1 MVQVNYIQERDELE
15 ILFKEVEVPEVVTLS
30 SGVSIEFTPDAL
42 SAIILPN
49 FFQMVHMPPTDQIEF
64 VCIDDN
70 VLKLR
75 LGEQN
80 INVKLNLLELENS

>member
-1 MVQVNYIQERDELE
+1 MVQTNYIQERDELE
-15 ILFKEVEVPEVVTLS
+15 IIFKEVDVPEVVTLS
-30 SGVSIEFTPDAL
+30 SGISIEFTTDAL

-49 FFQMVHMPPTDQIEF
+49 FFQMVHLPPTNEIDF

-70 VLKLR
+70 VLKLAI
-75 LGEQN
+75 GEQK